1 MFTVAKN
8 YSFVYRRAE
17 LAAGVQAAA
26 VQRVR
31 PVGQAVVKGREARGP
46 RVAPTPIGC
55 DASASARRANSAT
68 SNSPTIQYQSAEST
82 GAPAAPTLV
91 CVRVCARMWETWP
104 VRFVSPSSMSICCIG
119 NYVTLRI
126 NGCRGDARGV

>member
-68 SNSPTIQYQSAEST
+68 SNSPTVPKCREYRRPRSPYA
-82 GAPAAPTLV
+82 
-91 CVRVCARMWETWP
+91 CVCACLCSNVGNVARSF
-104 VRFVSPSSMSICCIG
+104 RFSIVHVHLLYRELC
-119 NYVTLRI
+119 YVTH
-126 NGCRGDARGV
+126 